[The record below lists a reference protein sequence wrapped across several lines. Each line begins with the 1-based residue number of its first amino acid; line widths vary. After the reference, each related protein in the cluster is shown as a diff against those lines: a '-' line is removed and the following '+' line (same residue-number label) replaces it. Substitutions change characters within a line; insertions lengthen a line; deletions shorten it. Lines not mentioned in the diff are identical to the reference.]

1 MDTQSLPMILNG
13 AILNFEHKEI
23 ETYYS
28 DIDPQI
34 QITIHE
40 EKANRLDN
48 WQLLDEGYI
57 YNSKTINGPCYY
69 VYSKT
74 NEGHKER
81 FHVIGSTKPFGPKWL
96 RQPIQMV
103 DDSQFTLYHVK
114 VKTFLQAGLHDD
126 IDADAQLLNDI
137 EMILNDH
144 YD

>member
-1 MDTQSLPMILNG
+1 MDTRALPKKFSG
-13 AILNFEHKEI
+13 AILNLEHKKI
-23 ETYYS
+23 EPHIS

-34 QITIHE
+34 QITLHE
-40 EKANRLDN
+40 EEANKLEHS
-48 WQLLDEGYI
+48 QLFEEGYI
-57 YNSKTINGPCYY
+57 YNAKMINGPCYY
-69 VYSKT
+69 VYFKIV
-74 NEGHKER
+74 NGQKEQ
-81 FHVIGSTKPFGPKWL
+81 FLCIDATTPFGPKWL